1 MIESNAPIPK
11 DPSAQVNWNLTE
23 IVTGL
28 GQARQEWRERRGIS
42 QEPSRD
48 FPSRR
53 QLGQAI
59 HELTGALFPSRLGPH
74 DLREE
79 MLDYYVGNTL
89 AGVFAILEKQ
99 VLLELELEKRGKAN
113 ILAARDKVRRFG
125 ESLPE
130 VRRLLDADLE
140 FAFNGDP
147 AARSVDEI
155 LLCYPGMLTTI
166 YHRLAHRLHKLNLP
180 LIARIVAE
188 IAHSLTG
195 VDIHPGASIGP
206 GFFIDHGTGVVIGE
220 TAVIGS
226 RVRLYQAVTLGAKSF
241 PKAEDGSLK
250 KGLRRHPIVEDDV
263 VIYAGATVLG
273 RITIGKGSA
282 IGGNVWL
289 TRSVEPGSSIVQ
301 GGPTRTSLIDGD
313 GI

>member
-1 MIESNAPIPK
+1 MIESNASIPK
-11 DPSAQVNWNLTE
+11 DAVTQSNWNLTG
-23 IVTGL
+23 IVAEL
-28 GQARQEWRERRGIS
+28 GRARLEWREKQGIS

-53 QLGQAI
+53 QLSQAI
-59 HELTGALFPSRLGPH
+59 RDLTGALFPSRLGPH

-79 MLDYYVGNTL
+79 VLDFYVGNTL

-99 VLLELELEKRGKAN
+99 ILLELNLESRGKAS
-113 ILAARDKVRRFG
+113 ARVAQEKVRRFG

-155 LLCYPGMLTTI
+155 LLCYPGMLATI

-195 VDIHPGASIGP
+195 VDIHPGASIGS

-273 RITIGKGSA
+273 RITIGQGSV

-289 TRSVEPGSSIVQ
+289 TRSVEPGSSITQ
-301 GGPTRTSLIDGD
+301 GGVTRTALLDGD